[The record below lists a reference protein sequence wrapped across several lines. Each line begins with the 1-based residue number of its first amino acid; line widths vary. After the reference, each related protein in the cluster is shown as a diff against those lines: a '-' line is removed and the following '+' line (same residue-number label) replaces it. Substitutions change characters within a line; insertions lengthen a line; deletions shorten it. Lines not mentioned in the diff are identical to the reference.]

1 MKASELNDKFV
12 AADLYEMA
20 NLDGRDAG
28 LDVVV
33 FCSPDY
39 NSRHSCRVKVSNKR
53 GKMTPDDVFVIDM
66 TNFEIV
72 AGVCKLNSD
81 DLESVKVWLY
91 RNKDIIQKYW
101 DNEISTR
108 EFVLGI
114 KKIK

>member
-1 MKASELNDKFV
+1 MKSSDIVKNIT
-12 AADLYEMA
+12 ADLYEMT
-20 NLDGRDAG
+20 NLAKSDTG

-33 FCSPDY
+33 FCSPNY

-91 RNKDIIQKYW
+91 RNKDVIQKFW

-108 EFVLGI
+108 EFALGI